1 MSNFPR
7 NVRGFDFVFKVVVV
21 GESGVGKTSL
31 VASFAEEPFIDDRS
45 STIGADI
52 RTLSMTN
59 SDKRVKCVIWDT
71 AGQEKFRT
79 LTGSFYR
86 GAQIA
91 ILCFDVTNYDSFNE
105 MRFWM
110 NDIRTNF
117 STSNHVVK
125 ILVGTKTDKKHRVV
139 SEDEAR
145 ALAAFNECYS
155 YIETSAKTGSGV
167 RDVFEHGVSKVLS
180 TPELLQTAPAV
191 ITLSTT
197 AAVMDARR
205 SMCC

>member
-1 MSNFPR
+1 MSRRPKT
-7 NVRGFDFVFKVVVV
+7 VRGFDHVFKVVVV

-52 RTLSMTN
+52 RTVSIAS
-59 SDKRVKCVIWDT
+59 SDKRVKCMVWDT

-86 GAQIA
+86 GAQMA

-105 MRFWM
+105 MRFWI
-110 NDIRTNF
+110 NDIHTNF
-117 STSNHVVK
+117 SASDHVVK
-125 ILVGTKTDKKHRVV
+125 ILVGTKTDKKNRTV

-145 ALAAFNECYS
+145 SLAESNEFFAYM
-155 YIETSAKTGSGV
+155 ETSAKTGSGV
-167 RDVFEHGVSKVLS
+167 RDVFEKGVSKVLQI
-180 TPELLQTAPAV
+180 PELLQTSPAV

-197 AAVMDARR
+197 ASVTDARR
-205 SMCC
+205 SVCC